1 MACMIEHMQRR
12 QRQYAALRSVYF
24 RSASLSAECAAG
36 TREAHIATC
45 RCGARAFASR
55 YDDHDSYILAM
66 PPRRMDCAQGGA
78 KPTRQHA
85 SRSLRKQLCGVV
97 ILTAWGRRLQRRC
110 GVLVVEELLA
120 RASLDMP
127 AGPGAPSPVRL
138 DIWPWRGPARLRVLL
153 PIYPHTHPC
162 RPSMSIDINWQ
173 TLTGGADGISRAE
186 AIRAFI
192 HDRFQQ
198 VTLPRFIRSVHV
210 HSFDFGSVPPEIEI
224 KDICDPL
231 PDFYE
236 DDEDYPDEDDND
248 AAAPDE
254 QGAAREPPTTRASK
268 ERRKGADRAS
278 SNAEQLPPL
287 DQPRLAPPFGNTR
300 TPGLRTTLAPV
311 EQLGSP
317 FIPRVSTPGIPG
329 GTSNINY
336 FHLPLGAGLSGTTT
350 PLAAVAGA
358 QLQGW
363 PDFAKVRP
371 TTPTNMRL
379 RHAASMNSL
388 TLTPQSNPDPSTRPS
403 SQHQHDAERKSS
415 VAAASTQS
423 SDDGFD
429 RTPSPTAPRMR
440 DKSPEDI
447 QVVSHVQY
455 SGDIKLSLTA
465 EILLDYP
472 MPSFVGIPLKLNIT
486 GLTFDGVAILAYI
499 KKRAHFC
506 FLSPEDADALI
517 GGETNLDSLQAEA
530 QDQERRSAQ
539 RPRVGGLLE
548 HIKVESEIGGRGD
561 GGQVLKNV
569 GKVESF
575 VLEQVRRI
583 FEDEFV
589 YPSFWTFLV

>member
-1 MACMIEHMQRR
+1 
-12 QRQYAALRSVYF
+12 
-24 RSASLSAECAAG
+24 
-36 TREAHIATC
+36 
-45 RCGARAFASR
+45 
-55 YDDHDSYILAM
+55 
-66 PPRRMDCAQGGA
+66 
-78 KPTRQHA
+78 
-85 SRSLRKQLCGVV
+85 
-97 ILTAWGRRLQRRC
+97 
-110 GVLVVEELLA
+110 
-120 RASLDMP
+120 
-127 AGPGAPSPVRL
+127 
-138 DIWPWRGPARLRVLL
+138 
-153 PIYPHTHPC
+153 
-162 RPSMSIDINWQ
+162 MSIDISWEA
-173 TLTGGADGISRAE
+173 LTGGTDGGARAE

-236 DDEDYPDEDDND
+236 EDEDYPDEQEDDGEAHD
-248 AAAPDE
+248 S
-254 QGAAREPPTTRASK
+254 QHEPSDPSSRTAK
-268 ERRKGADRAS
+268 ERRLKGTDRGLS
-278 SNAEQLPPL
+278 YVDSHHPEQSRPEPS
-287 DQPRLAPPFGNTR
+287 RLAPPYVNSR
-300 TPGLRTTLAPV
+300 VPGLRTTLAPV

-317 FIPRVSTPGIPG
+317 FLPRASTPGIPG

-336 FHLPLGAGLSGTTT
+336 FHLPLSAGLSGATT

-363 PDFAKVRP
+363 PDNYHGRP
-371 TTPTNMRL
+371 STPTEMRL
-379 RHAASMNSL
+379 RTAASIGSL

-403 SQHQHDAERKSS
+403 SQHQHDVSRRNS
-415 VAAASTQS
+415 VAESAASS
-423 SDDGFD
+423 ENGYD
-429 RTPSPTAPRMR
+429 RTPSVSPTRMR
-440 DKSPEDI
+440 EKSPEDV
-447 QVVSHVQY
+447 QVVAHVQY
-455 SGDIKLSLTA
+455 SGDVKMSLTA

-506 FLSPEDADALI
+506 FLSPDDAEALI
-517 GGETNLDSLQAEA
+517 GGESNLDALQTDTQLGKQNAP
-530 QDQERRSAQ
+530 

-548 HIKVESEIGGRGD
+548 QIKVESEIGEKLNGK
-561 GGQVLKNV
+561 QVLKNV

>member
-1 MACMIEHMQRR
+1 
-12 QRQYAALRSVYF
+12 
-24 RSASLSAECAAG
+24 
-36 TREAHIATC
+36 
-45 RCGARAFASR
+45 
-55 YDDHDSYILAM
+55 
-66 PPRRMDCAQGGA
+66 
-78 KPTRQHA
+78 
-85 SRSLRKQLCGVV
+85 
-97 ILTAWGRRLQRRC
+97 
-110 GVLVVEELLA
+110 
-120 RASLDMP
+120 
-127 AGPGAPSPVRL
+127 
-138 DIWPWRGPARLRVLL
+138 
-153 PIYPHTHPC
+153 
-162 RPSMSIDINWQ
+162 MSIDINWE
-173 TLTGGADGISRAE
+173 TLTGGSDGSSRAE

-210 HSFDFGSVPPEIEI
+210 HSFDFGSVPPDIEI

-236 DDEDYPDEDDND
+236 EDEDYPDEVEDAHAADDHGPTN
-248 AAAPDE
+248 
-254 QGAAREPPTTRASK
+254 GPPSRATK
-268 ERRKGADRAS
+268 ERRGEAGRGS
-278 SNAEQLPPL
+278 SDAEQPPL
-287 DQPRLAPPFGNTR
+287 DQSRLAPPFGNTR
-300 TPGLRTTLAPV
+300 TPGFRTTLAPV

-317 FIPRVSTPGIPG
+317 FIPRASTPGIPG

-363 PDFAKVRP
+363 PDFANNRP
-371 TTPTNMRL
+371 STPTNMRL

-388 TLTPQSNPDPSTRPS
+388 TLTPQSNPDPTTRPS
-403 SQHQHDAERKSS
+403 SQHQHDAERREST
-415 VAAASTQS
+415 AAASSHS
-423 SDDGFD
+423 SDGEYE
-429 RTPSPTAPRMR
+429 RTPSPSIPRMR
-440 DKSPEDI
+440 EKSPEDL

-455 SGDIKLSLTA
+455 SGDIKMSLTA

-517 GGETNLDSLQAEA
+517 GGETELDPVQN
-530 QDQERRSAQ
+530 DAQ
-539 RPRVGGLLE
+539 RPGRQGTQHPRVGGLLE
-548 HIKVESEIGGRGD
+548 HIKVESEIGGRGE